1 MISSDLPHMVGMV
14 GFITI
19 EMPTSDMMGVVKCM
33 ASSRHLRWAS
43 TISRPFR
50 GRMRVVGLILRPTA

>member
-50 GRMRVVGLILRPTA
+50 GRMRSSV